1 MHSANKLDYVPLF
14 LLAHLI
20 FTADATL
27 TVQKVVLPSILKE
40 LLVRF
45 APGSMRLPLV
55 MQSRVELDPSLPLL
69 QLTSGTNTVPTEL
82 HKMRYRLS

>member
-1 MHSANKLDYVPLF
+1 MHSANELDYVPLF

-27 TVQKVVLPSILKE
+27 AVQKVVLPSILKE

-82 HKMRYRLS
+82 YKMRYRLS